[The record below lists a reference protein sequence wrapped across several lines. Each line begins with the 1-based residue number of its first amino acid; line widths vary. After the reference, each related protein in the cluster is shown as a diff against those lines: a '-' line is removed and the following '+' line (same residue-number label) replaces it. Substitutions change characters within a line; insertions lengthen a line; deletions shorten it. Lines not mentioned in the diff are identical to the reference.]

1 MCTGEIGRG
10 QISNH
15 RQMRQRAMQTTRN
28 IEYRLLNMSKLYRYF
43 NLLSLD
49 IAAGAVGGACYFSRI
64 LEVEVRLSA
73 LASLGLTVWIIYTTD
88 HLLDARKISGRAST
102 ERHRFHQRHFRKL
115 VAGVVLAGLA
125 DFVLIL
131 FIKRAVLYGGFLM
144 FAVVILYLA
153 LHRRL
158 GWLKE
163 VVVAVLYC
171 GGVLLPSLLVTPI
184 LLQAV
189 DYVLFL
195 LFFITALI
203 NLLMF
208 SWFDREY
215 DLADRH
221 QSFVTLMGAN
231 RTFALLLVLFT
242 LNTGLCVYGL
252 FASGDY
258 KAFLIPLS
266 MNGVLGMILAF
277 RGWFAQHDRFRL
289 LGDAVFL
296 LPFLYL
302 LR

>member
-1 MCTGEIGRG
+1 LLY
-10 QISNH
+10 
-15 RQMRQRAMQTTRN
+15 
-28 IEYRLLNMSKLYRYF
+28 IETLNMGRLYRYF

-49 IAAGAVGGACYFSRI
+49 IAVGAVGGACYFARI
-64 LEVEVRLSA
+64 LEVDVRLSA
-73 LASLGLTVWIIYTTD
+73 LASLGLTVWIIYTAD

-102 ERHRFHQRHFRKL
+102 ERHRFHQQHFRRL
-115 VAGVVLAGLA
+115 VVVVVLAGLV

-144 FAVVILYLA
+144 FAVVLLYLA

-163 VVVAVLYC
+163 VVVALLYC

-184 LLQAV
+184 LLQAA

-195 LFFITALI
+195 LFFITALV

-221 QSFVTLMGAN
+221 QSFVTLMGAG
-231 RTFALLLVLFT
+231 RTFALLIMLFM
-242 LNTGLCVYGL
+242 LNAGLCAYGL
-252 FASGDY
+252 LVSGGY
-258 KAFLIPLS
+258 KAFLIPLL
-266 MNGVLGMILAF
+266 MNAVLGLILVF

-296 LPFLYL
+296 LPFLIYL
-302 LR
+302 LG